1 MKTRLLA
8 IASSAITSLV
18 LAGNAQAL
26 LVAGW
31 DHSQYLGDA
40 LLSIDGATFTD
51 TLGANYSSLDPTG
64 LGPDSAAYGTL
75 YLDGQFGSTNVGAG
89 SGTEPFLP
97 SAAVGGSLSSNIDA
111 PVQDGFLNPFDTFT
125 VLTAEGQTF
134 ANALAMT
141 AIGAVSVV
149 YAADAGLPGIDWS
162 ISFGGRTQNGAATVG
177 LEFSADGVN
186 YASLGSFNL
195 TTTDTP
201 YSAALPGLADRGYF
215 RFVFSSDAV
224 TAPVID
230 NVAISVGSIVPE
242 PGTAMLLL
250 TGLAGLTAQ
259 GRRRRA

>member
-8 IASSAITSLV
+8 IAASAISSLA

-40 LLSIDGATFTD
+40 LLSVDGETFTD

-75 YLDGQFGSTNVGAG
+75 YLNGQFGSTNVGAG

-97 SAAVGGSLSSNIDA
+97 SGAVGGSLASNANA
-111 PVQDGFLNPFDTFT
+111 PVQNGFLNPFDTFT

-134 ANALAMT
+134 ANSLAMT
-141 AIGAVSVV
+141 ALGAVSVV
-149 YAADAGLPGIDWS
+149 YAADAGLPGIDWTL
-162 ISFGGRTQNGAATVG
+162 SFGARTQNGAATIAV
-177 LEFSADGVN
+177 EFSADGLAYVPV
-186 YASLGSFNL
+186 GSFNL

-201 YSAALPGLADRGYF
+201 YSAVLAGVANQAF
-215 RFVFSSDAV
+215 VRFVFGDSGV
-224 TAPVID
+224 NAPVID
-230 NVAISVGSIVPE
+230 NVAISVGSLVPE

-250 TGLAGLTAQ
+250 SGLAGLAAR
-259 GRRRRA
+259 GRRRA